1 MVFLICD
8 IFVFMIFW
16 IVRFDVMGRGIK
28 IDEILILCNVNLF
41 VFVCVVGFEDILDEI
56 FFLDN
61 IGRGIIW
68 YFIEFI

>member
-1 MVFLICD
+1 
-8 IFVFMIFW
+8 
-16 IVRFDVMGRGIK
+16 MGRGIK